1 MAPTDDHNA
10 DLQHDEKPDVDSL
23 LDTLQH
29 STPENL
35 KNFTEADNSRHLR
48 TGGRA
53 WGSSIELADEYELD
67 IRDCT
72 CNEMNR

>member
-1 MAPTDDHNA
+1 MAQTKQGSP
-10 DLQHDEKPDVDSL
+10 DLQPDENFDVESL
-23 LDTLQH
+23 LDSLPR
-29 STPENL
+29 STAVLPQPL
-35 KNFTEADNSRHLR
+35 PEADSSRHLR

>member
-1 MAPTDDHNA
+1 MVPTDERAA
-10 DLQHDEKPDVDSL
+10 DLQPSARPDVDSL
-23 LDTLQH
+23 LETIQRH
-29 STPENL
+29 TPEPL

-67 IRDCT
+67 IRDCS

>member
-1 MAPTDDHNA
+1 MAQKKPGDA
-10 DLQHDEKPDVDSL
+10 GLQHNEQPDVDSL
-23 LDTLQH
+23 LDTLQRN
-29 STPENL
+29 TPDNL
-35 KNFTEADNSRHLR
+35 NVFPEADNSRHLR